1 MDYLD
6 TGIVTKL
13 KAYADYDDPDI
24 KALALAGLHYSQYK
38 NKEIKNYLISEIEKL
53 GEKEEQVRRRWGL
66 ILDYFGTVYFLSG
79 DKNKAAECYQLAS
92 EVLPNDTTIQ
102 ENLSKAKS

>member
-53 GEKEEQVRRRWGL
+53 GEKRRAG
-66 ILDYFGTVYFLSG
+66 
-79 DKNKAAECYQLAS
+79 AEKVGFNFRLLWHCLFS
-92 EVLPNDTTIQ
+92 FRR
-102 ENLSKAKS
+102 

>member
-6 TGIVTKL
+6 IAIVEKL
-13 KAYADYDDPDI
+13 KDYAIYEDLDI

-38 NKEIKNYLISEIEKL
+38 NKEIRNYLMSEIGKL
-53 GEKEEQVRRRWGL
+53 GDNQESVRRRWGL
-66 ILDYFGTVYFLSG
+66 ILDYFGTVYFLSV

-92 EVLPNDTTIQ
+92 EVLPNDPTIID
-102 ENLSKAKS
+102 NLSKARS